1 MTVQKNLVVIGGGPG
16 GYAAAFL
23 AADLGMNVTLV
34 EEGPDPGG
42 VCLFRGCI
50 PSKALLHI
58 AKVIGEVAEARAFG
72 VDFGNP
78 KIDLDKIRRWKES
91 VVGGLTSGLGK
102 LASKR
107 KVEFVRGRA
116 KFLSNRSLAVT
127 LHDGDNETWDFERA
141 VLATG
146 SLPSRIPAFP
156 EDPRIWDSTA
166 ALDLPFLPKRLLV
179 VGGGYIGLELG
190 SAYAALGSRVTVVE
204 MLPRLLTGVDA
215 DLVRPLARS
224 LAKTCEAVRLQ
235 TRVTS
240 ITPRPKTLTVAFED
254 SSGELS
260 EASFDA
266 ILVAVGRT
274 PQTRGIGLENTDV
287 RVNESGFVEVNG
299 QLQTSVPEIHAIGDI
314 VGQPMLAH
322 KASHEGRVAVEAI
335 AGKKVA
341 FEPACIPAVVFTDPE
356 IAWCGSTEEEA
367 KAAGRDVVIARF
379 PWAASGRAQ
388 TLGRPDGLTKLVV
401 DRSSRRILGVGLVG
415 HGAGEMIAEGALAI
429 EMAALV
435 DDLKLTIHAHPT
447 LSETMMEAAESF
459 FGQATHIHRP
469 LR

>member
-1 MTVQKNLVVIGGGPG
+1 MTQRKDLVVIGGGPG

-50 PSKALLHI
+50 PSKSLLHI
-58 AKVIGEVAEARAFG
+58 AKLIGEAAEARAFG
-72 VDFGNP
+72 VDFGEP
-78 KIDLDKIRRWKES
+78 KIDLDKLRQWKGS
-91 VVGGLTSGLGK
+91 VVDGLTGGLGK
-102 LASKR
+102 LAAKR

-116 KFLSNRSLAVT
+116 HLLSNRSLEVKR
-127 LHDGDNETWDFERA
+127 HDGGSETWDFDR
-141 VLATG
+141 VILATG
-146 SLPSRIPAFP
+146 STPSRIPNFP
-156 EDPRIWDSTA
+156 EDPRVWDSTA
-166 ALDLPFLPKRLLV
+166 ALALPFLPKRLLV

-190 SAYAALGSRVTVVE
+190 SAYAAFGSRVTVVE
-204 MLPRLLTGVDA
+204 MLPRLLTGVDS
-215 DLVRPLARS
+215 DLVRPLSRR
-224 LAKTCEAVRLQ
+224 LAKTCEAIRLQ

-240 ITPRPKTLTVAFED
+240 IKPRSKSLSVAFED
-254 SSGELS
+254 SSGEVS

-274 PQTRGIGLENTDV
+274 PQTRGIGLENTEVTVD
-287 RVNESGFVEVNG
+287 ESGFVQVNG
-299 QLQTSVPEIHAIGDI
+299 QLQTSVPEIYAIGDI

-356 IAWCGSTEEEA
+356 IAWCGETEDQA
-367 KAAGRDVVIARF
+367 KAAGKDVVIASF

-401 DRSSRRILGVGLVG
+401 DRASRRILGVGLVG
-415 HGAGEMIAEGALAI
+415 HGAGELIAEGALAV